1 MKIDI
6 ELKYFNPIIALY
18 NGVNSMIDSK
28 KEVIRLLETIAI
40 YMELKGENPFKIQAF
55 RKAANALELD
65 ERLLIEID
73 NFQAIPGIGKG
84 TAAVIYEYIE
94 TGQSEVLKQLQ
105 EEVPKG
111 LIPLLQIPGLGG
123 KTIAKLYKELDV
135 ENVNDLKQVCE
146 EGKVR
151 ELKGFGSKKEEKILK
166 SIEELGMRPER
177 LPFAS
182 VLPIVTWIEE
192 QLAGMKSIEKFSRA
206 GSIRRTKET
215 VKDMDFIIAT
225 TEPRLVREQ
234 LLKMPNMKE
243 LTNQGDTKVSC
254 VFSFVFDISA
264 DFRLVAPKQFATT
277 LHHFT
282 GSKEHNIRMRQL
294 AKERHE
300 KISEYGIEQINTG
313 EVLTFSTETE
323 FYHHF
328 GLPYISPELR
338 DDGSEIE
345 RIDEF
350 DDLITLT
357 DIRGDLHMHTTWS
370 DGAHSLEEMV
380 EACRLRGYE
389 YMAITDHSQFL
400 KVANGLTE
408 DRLRRQMDRI
418 HQLNEKY
425 SDFTILTGIEMDI
438 LPDATL
444 DFHDDLLK
452 EVDFV
457 IASIHSA
464 FGQSKEMIMKR
475 LRTACEN
482 PYVNIIAHPTG
493 RKIGKREGYSVQF
506 DELIQLAK
514 DTNTILELNASPR
527 RLDLRKEHLVKA
539 QEAGV
544 KIMINTDSHHRDTL
558 SNMEIGVN
566 YARSAWLKKDTVMN
580 TKSLK
585 ELQLILNK
593 TS

>member
-1 MKIDI
+1 M
-6 ELKYFNPIIALY
+6 
-18 NGVNSMIDSK
+18 VDSK
-28 KEVIRLLETIAI
+28 RDIIRLLEKIAI
-40 YMELKGENPFKIQAF
+40 YMELKGDNPFKIQAF

-65 ERLLIEID
+65 ERLLTEID
-73 NFQAIPGIGKG
+73 NFTVIPGIGKG
-84 TAAVIYEYIE
+84 TAAVIDEYMA

-123 KTIAKLYKELDV
+123 KTIAKLYNELDV
-135 ENVNDLKQVCE
+135 ENVNDLKRVCE

-151 ELKGFGSKKEEKILK
+151 ELKGFGPKKEEKILK

-177 LPFAS
+177 LPLAS

-192 QLAGMKSIEKFSRA
+192 QLAGMNSIEKFSRA

-215 VKDMDFIIAT
+215 VKDIDFIIAT
-225 TEPRLVREQ
+225 TEPHLVKEQ
-234 LLKMPNMKE
+234 LLKMPNIKE

-254 VFSFVFDISA
+254 VFSFEFDISA
-264 DFRLVAPKQFATT
+264 DFRIVTRDQFATT

-300 KISEYGIEQINTG
+300 KISEYGIEQIETG
-313 EVLTFSTETE
+313 EVLTFSTETD

-328 GLPYISPELR
+328 QLPFISPELR

-345 RIDEF
+345 RTDELN
-350 DDLITLT
+350 DLVTLT

-380 EACRLRGYE
+380 EACRLKGYE

-408 DRLRRQMDRI
+408 DRLQRQMDII
-418 HQLNEKY
+418 HKLNEKY
-425 SDFTILTGIEMDI
+425 TDFTIFTGIEMDI

-444 DFHDDLLK
+444 DFQDDLLK

-464 FGQSKEMIMKR
+464 FGQSEEMIMKR

-493 RKIGKREGYSVQF
+493 RKIGKREGYSVQI

-527 RLDLRKEHLVKA
+527 RFDLRKDHLVKA

-558 SNMEIGVN
+558 SNMEMGVN
-566 YARSAWLKKDTVMN
+566 YARSAWLKKDTIIN
-580 TKSLK
+580 TKSLE
-585 ELQLILNK
+585 ELKFMLNK
-593 TS
+593 TSF